1 MNFNIYLED
10 ELAND
15 LIVIAKKSG
24 KTRNS
29 LVREAI
35 HEYVNKQHHLQWSE
49 KSLILMVLMMV
60 LSLKVIETNYYLLM
74 IKEYLLN
81 VFTRYLRY

>member
-15 LIVIAKKSG
+15 LIIIAKKSG

-35 HEYVNKQHHLQWSE
+35 YEYINKQHRLQWSE
-49 KSLILMVLMMV
+49 KILNFNGIDDGIEFESYRDEL
-60 LSLKVIETNYYLLM
+60 LSPNDQGI
-74 IKEYLLN
+74 
-81 VFTRYLRY
+81 FA

>member
-49 KSLILMVLMMV
+49 KILNFNGVDDGIEFESYRDEL
-60 LSLKVIETNYYLLM
+60 LSPNDKGI
-74 IKEYLLN
+74 
-81 VFTRYLRY
+81 FA